1 MFIKLQQ
8 KIAKKI
14 SQFIIAS
21 SQQSTI
27 TSNLASHIIT
37 NVYIEIIIF
46 DKNEKSTS
54 RKRERL
60 SKKYSVVFFRKIN
73 DVISK
78 KFERFSKNKTFVTMT
93 FESSIVKNFQFSQ
106 NERTIAN
113 QIISTISS
121 ISSSKSQITDQI
133 TSTTKNI
140 DTSIKT
146 NDDLKL
152 DSIYVT
158 SNINF
163 KFIDDLIY
171 YCKNES
177 SRLCIF
183 NNCVQN
189 ILQMIHDDCVHVEYH
204 RTYVKFVDLIY
215 IKKFFRQLTT
225 YLKHCFVCQF
235 H

>member
-8 KIAKKI
+8 KITKKI
-14 SQFIIAS
+14 SQFITAN

-27 TSNLASHIIT
+27 ISNSTSHIIT
-37 NVYIEIIIF
+37 NAHIEIIIF
-46 DKNEKSTS
+46 DKNEKLTS
-54 RKRERL
+54 QKRERS
-60 SKKYSVVFFRKIN
+60 SKKHSIAFFRKIN

-78 KFERFSKNKTFVTMT
+78 KFERFSKNKAFVTVT

-113 QIISTISS
+113 QIISIVLS
-121 ISSSKSQITDQI
+121 ISSNKQKTINQI

-146 NDDLKL
+146 NNDLKL
-152 DSIYVT
+152 DSTYVI

-163 KFIDDLIY
+163 QLIDNLIY
-171 YCKNES
+171 YCKNENN
-177 SRLCIF
+177 RLCIF

-189 ILQMIHDDCVHVEYH
+189 IL
-204 RTYVKFVDLIY
+204 
-215 IKKFFRQLTT
+215 
-225 YLKHCFVCQF
+225 
-235 H
+235 